1 MKRHLRVLRRT
12 MIALAVVG
20 AAVVGFSGQAQAV
33 SFPNG
38 QLGLIVYGGDTEM
51 YWNLG
56 DSNALLAPG
65 AASSFT
71 ISAPDLAILQTGA
84 TAGVRYTLLSYD
96 PLAGAFKFGA
106 STATP
111 TPTQLGNSFPDNA
124 ADLFFGWQGLLGL
137 PVNTGT
143 ANPAFVS
150 KGAAHSFSS
159 TFGTAGRLGG
169 FMGFNSESVFGNEL
183 HMHMYDQFTQ
193 QYTQMGNAFLLP
205 VNGGATLF
213 LGNPAVVPIP
223 AAVVLFGTG
232 LIGLVGI
239 ARRSLART
247 QAA

>member
-1 MKRHLRVLRRT
+1 MKRHRRTLRRVLT
-12 MIALAVVG
+12 GLAAAAV
-20 AAVVGFSGQAQAV
+20 AVVGFSGQAQAV

-65 AASSFT
+65 AAASFT
-71 ISAPDLAILQTGA
+71 ISGTDLATLQTGA
-84 TAGVRYTLLSYD
+84 TTGVRYTLVSYD

-111 TPTQLGNSFPDNA
+111 TATQLGNSFPDNA
-124 ADLFFGWQGLLGL
+124 ADLFFGWQGLLGQ
-137 PVNTGT
+137 PINTGT
-143 ANPAFVS
+143 TNPAFVN
-150 KGAAHSFSS
+150 KGASHSFSS

-169 FMGFNSESVFGNEL
+169 TMGFNIESAFGNEL
-183 HMHMYDQFTQ
+183 FIHMYDQFTQ
-193 QYTQMGNAFLLP
+193 EYTRMGNAFLLA
-205 VNGGATLF
+205 VDGGATLF

>member
-1 MKRHLRVLRRT
+1 
-12 MIALAVVG
+12 LAAVAV
-20 AAVVGFSGQAQAV
+20 AVVGFVGQAHAV

-38 QLGLIVYGGDTEM
+38 QLALIVYGGDTEM

-65 AASSFT
+65 AAASFA
-71 ISAPDLAILQTGA
+71 ISGTDLATLQTGA
-84 TAGVRYTLLSYD
+84 TTGVRYTLLSYD

-106 STATP
+106 STGTP
-111 TPTQLGNSFPDNA
+111 TATQLGNSFPDTA
-124 ADLFFGWQGLLGL
+124 ADSFSGWQGLLGQ
-137 PVNTGT
+137 PINTGT
-143 ANPAFVS
+143 TNPAFVS

-169 FMGFNSESVFGNEL
+169 NMGFNIESAFGNEL
-183 HMHMYDQFTQ
+183 FIHMYNQFTQ
-193 QYTQMGNAFLLP
+193 EYTRMGNAFLLAAD
-205 VNGGATLF
+205 GGATLF

-247 QAA
+247 QAV